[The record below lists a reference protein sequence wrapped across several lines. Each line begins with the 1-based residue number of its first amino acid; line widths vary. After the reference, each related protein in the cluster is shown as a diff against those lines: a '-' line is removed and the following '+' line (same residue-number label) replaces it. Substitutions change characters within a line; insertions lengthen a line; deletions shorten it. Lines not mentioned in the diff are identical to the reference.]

1 MKGFKPQKAF
11 MGLISTGDTNAVISL
26 RNLAWESIKLWR
38 WKDYIDR
45 TWMKKYKVRRNMYEL
60 MYSPSGHIIFIYMVG
75 FRGEGEAADRRG
87 LFSDAFIFKSSLG

>member
-26 RNLAWESIKLWR
+26 RNLAWESSRLWR

-45 TWMKKYKVRRNMYEL
+45 TWMKKYKARRNTMNPVLWVIY
-60 MYSPSGHIIFIYMVG
+60 YIYIQGHANGI
-75 FRGEGEAADRRG
+75 
-87 LFSDAFIFKSSLG
+87 